1 MKRLRVAAMIEA
13 YTVTGPAK
21 NLLRFGREA
30 SEWIDLQIVSYVRGP
45 ETEQNAFLRAV
56 NEAGLNWHV
65 VREAGAYDRS
75 VPAALRKLL
84 EQIQPDLV
92 QTHSVKS
99 HFLFRLAV
107 GTKRYPWVAFHHGYT
122 AENLKVKFY
131 NQLDRWSLSG
141 AGRVVTVCGAF
152 ADELRGKGVAGERID
167 VIPNAIGTWKASGQ
181 QLPVPGVGPDTVVL
195 LHVGRFS
202 GEKNHAGLLRAAERV
217 AEDDQSLD
225 FQLVLVGDGLEREA
239 IAAKAAQGALAGR
252 VWLAGQQRDVRPFYE
267 RADVFAL
274 PSWSEGSPN
283 VVLEAMAAGLPVL
296 ATRVGGTPD
305 LVSDGQTGYLV
316 EAGDEDALVER
327 LRQLIRNR
335 DLRERMAAAGREKV
349 KEFSVQRHR
358 EQLLGV
364 YRKAYG
370 RDFA

>member
-1 MKRLRVAAMIEA
+1 
-13 YTVTGPAK
+13 
-21 NLLRFGREA
+21 
-30 SEWIDLQIVSYVRGP
+30 
-45 ETEQNAFLRAV
+45 
-56 NEAGLNWHV
+56 
-65 VREAGAYDRS
+65 
-75 VPAALRKLL
+75 
-84 EQIQPDLV
+84 
-92 QTHSVKS
+92 
-99 HFLFRLAV
+99 
-107 GTKRYPWVAFHHGYT
+107 
-122 AENLKVKFY
+122 
-131 NQLDRWSLSG
+131 
-141 AGRVVTVCGAF
+141 
-152 ADELRGKGVAGERID
+152 
-167 VIPNAIGTWKASGQ
+167 
-181 QLPVPGVGPDTVVL
+181 
-195 LHVGRFS
+195 
-202 GEKNHAGLLRAAERV
+202 V

-358 EQLLGV
+358 EQVLGV

-370 RDFA
+370 RDFE